1 MTFSQRLK
9 ELRKREKI
17 TQEQLAQ
24 IIGVERSSI
33 GKYETGTIPSIEI
46 LTRIAKYFNVSTDLL
61 LGNERK
67 TDYTRYGLSTISKK
81 RLPMLGEIAC
91 GEPIFA
97 NEEREYYVEAGTELK
112 ADFTLR
118 AKGDSM
124 IGAGIVDGA
133 IVFVRQQD
141 MVENGEVAAV
151 IIEDSATLKRV
162 FYYPAENRLI
172 LNADNPA
179 YPPLVYS
186 GEELD
191 HIKILGKAI
200 AYQADIK

>member
-162 FYYPAENRLI
+162 FYYPNENRLI

-191 HIKILGKAI
+191 HIKIIGKAI

>member
-97 NEEREYYVEAGTELK
+97 NEEREYYVESGTELK

-151 IIEDSATLKRV
+151 IVEDSATLKRV

-191 HIKILGKAI
+191 HIKIIGKAI